1 MVGLNNQNFL
11 MRDVETGSWWQQVS
25 GKAILGPLKG
35 KQLELIPSGEV
46 NWGIWKAEH
55 RDGQVL
61 VAASNTKSTKED
73 WDATAAERMFAVR
86 GFDES
91 SAFEARELIVGVEI
105 EGIAKAYPLAELVE
119 QNPVIDAV
127 GSARLLF
134 VAAEDGKSVRCFDR
148 RLDGEILELF
158 QKPDAEVLTLVDSLT
173 GSEWDFS
180 GRAVSGPSKGKQLQR
195 INILKD
201 FWFDWKEY
209 HPDTL
214 VFSAGRLK
222 AKDRTSSLRLG
233 PRLMVRPGPNSI
245 QPDGPDFSSPQLK
258 LTNLTSLPFTSS
270 LGTTPR
276 A

>member
-35 KQLELIPSGEV
+35 KQL
-46 NWGIWKAEH
+46 
-55 RDGQVL
+55 D
-61 VAASNTKSTKED
+61 TKSTKED

-134 VAAEDGKSVRCFDR
+134 VAARCFDR

-201 FWFDWKEY
+201 F
-209 HPDTL
+209 
-214 VFSAGRLK
+214 
-222 AKDRTSSLRLG
+222 
-233 PRLMVRPGPNSI
+233 
-245 QPDGPDFSSPQLK
+245 
-258 LTNLTSLPFTSS
+258 
-270 LGTTPR
+270 
-276 A
+276 